1 MSISEFYSAMSEYLI
16 EAFGE
21 IPENK
26 YGLRQMSNLIAQNDY
41 LFFDMRK
48 GDMFPIFYD
57 KQYIRY
63 SGLTWD
69 IESLTNEIDHGLW
82 KVDNEHITV

>member
-1 MSISEFYSAMSEYLI
+1 MNTSEFYNVMSEYFI
-16 EAFGE
+16 ETFGE

-26 YGLRQMSNLIAQNDY
+26 YGLRQMSNLIAQNDCP
-41 LFFDMRK
+41 FFNLK
-48 GDMFPIFYD
+48 NGDMFPIFFD

-69 IESLTNEIDHGLW
+69 IESLTKEIDTGLW
-82 KVDNEHITV
+82 RVDNEHFTV